1 MYILTSVKF
10 FSLPANSNTS
20 QLASSLEFLQIA
32 PGELEG
38 AWLMQ
43 KKGGRVCSMV
53 LIEKEVTVHV
63 MSPLHKLCTV

>member
-20 QLASSLEFLQIA
+20 QLAPLQIA
-32 PGELEG
+32 PGKLEG

-63 MSPLHKLCTV
+63 MSPLHKLRTV